1 MTKNWHLKDTES
13 SYVKTFACSDNP
25 RQHIWNKIEKS
36 SKMGHDNKSLL
47 STFACFLTFN
57 CFCQSLISGRETGH

>member
-47 STFACFLTFN
+47 STFACF
-57 CFCQSLISGRETGH
+57 